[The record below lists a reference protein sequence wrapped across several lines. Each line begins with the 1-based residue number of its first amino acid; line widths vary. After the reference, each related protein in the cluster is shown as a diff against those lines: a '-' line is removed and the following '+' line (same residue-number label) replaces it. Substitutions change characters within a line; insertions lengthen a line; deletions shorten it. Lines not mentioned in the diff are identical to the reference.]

1 MQNPEMSFYI
11 FYECCVRYHKNMGRA
26 IETDIV
32 VNKRK
37 PVISICQVKRFYNMS
52 SPFIIEQQIYIY

>member
-11 FYECCVRYHKNMGRA
+11 FYECRVRNHKNKGRT

-37 PVISICQVKRFYNMS
+37 TVYLYLS
-52 SPFIIEQQIYIY
+52 